1 MTSNVEKKLPVSAAF
16 RTRACA
22 VIILAG
28 VLVLL
33 ATCKRRG
40 AEPSPVI
47 PVASDEGRPPAS
59 YADVVSKAAPAV
71 VTIRSERRIHVP
83 QQYPFYSDP
92 FLRSFRLP
100 TPQGPE
106 GPGTPGE
113 LRQTGLGSGVIV
125 NGDGYIVTN
134 HHVIDGAEDITVLLS
149 DNRSFSAN
157 VIGSD
162 PPSDIALLKINAHD
176 LPVLPL
182 GDSDKVRVGDIALA
196 IGSPLGLSQTV
207 TAGIISAKG
216 RRTDMSDGSFEDFL
230 QTDAPINKGNSGGAL
245 INTNGVLVGI
255 DSQIL
260 SPTGG
265 NIGIG
270 FAIPS
275 NMARSVMNELLKHQ
289 RVRRGQLGVAVDQV
303 TSDLAKRLGLNE
315 ARGVLVTQVA
325 EGSAAAKAGLREGDI
340 IVAFNGA
347 PVSDPNSLRN
357 SIASTEP
364 GTEVTLTMFRDGRE
378 QQVRA
383 TLDEFV
389 PRQSVPEE

>member
-1 MTSNVEKKLPVSAAF
+1 
-16 RTRACA
+16 
-22 VIILAG
+22 
-28 VLVLL
+28 
-33 ATCKRRG
+33 
-40 AEPSPVI
+40 
-47 PVASDEGRPPAS
+47 
-59 YADVVSKAAPAV
+59 
-71 VTIRSERRIHVP
+71 
-83 QQYPFYSDP
+83 
-92 FLRSFRLP
+92 
-100 TPQGPE
+100 
-106 GPGTPGE
+106 
-113 LRQTGLGSGVIV
+113 
-125 NGDGYIVTN
+125 VTN

-157 VIGSD
+157 VIGTD

-207 TAGIISAKG
+207 TSGIISAKG

-315 ARGVLVTQVA
+315 ARGILVTQVA
-325 EGSAAAKAGLREGDI
+325 EGSAAAKAGLRQGDI
-340 IVAFNGA
+340 ILAFNGA

-357 SIASTEP
+357 SVAGTEP
-364 GTEVTLTMFRDGRE
+364 GTEVTMTVFRDGGQ

-389 PRQSVPEE
+389 PRQSGPEE